1 MKTVRLGTRGSRLAL
16 WQAAH
21 VREKLLECGAF
32 GKIEVVPVRTA
43 GDRDRSVPVARL
55 GGKGVFV
62 KRLEEGLLSGEID
75 FAVHSMKDMP
85 ARVPPQFMIA
95 ACVGGSSRNDS
106 FLSREGLPLEKMP
119 SGARIGT
126 GSPRR
131 RAQLLRVRPDLRAE
145 PIRGNV
151 DTRIGKMDGG
161 EFAGLILARAGLERL
176 GLSGRASEDL
186 EPARMVPAAGQGVIA
201 VEARAGDGKLI
212 EALRAI
218 NDGEVES
225 LAEIEFS
232 LMRELGVGCH
242 EPVGVYAARR
252 GENAR
257 VLCFTGREGSPHFLR
272 GRFEGRWKERGE
284 LGKALAHNVREEW
297 YNLFGESYLER

>member
-16 WQAAH
+16 WQANH
-21 VREKLLECGAF
+21 IRDRLLDRGTFNA
-32 GKIEVVPVRTA
+32 IDVVPIKTKGDTDRTA
-43 GDRDRSVPVARL
+43 PVESL

-62 KRLEEGLLSGEID
+62 KRIEECLLSGEID

-85 ARVPPQFMIA
+85 ARVPPRFTIA

-106 FLSREGLPLEKMP
+106 FLSGKEMILEDMP

-131 RAQLLRVRPDLRAE
+131 RAQLLQWRPDLSAE

-151 DTRIGKMDGG
+151 DTRIRKMEEGG
-161 EFAGLILARAGLERL
+161 FDGLILARAGLERL
-176 GLSGRASEDL
+176 GLAGRVCEDL
-186 EPARMVPAAGQGVIA
+186 DTGRMVPSAGQGVIA
-201 VEARAGDGKLI
+201 VEARAEDGELVRN
-212 EALRAI
+212 LRSI

-232 LMRELGVGCH
+232 LMRELGVGCR
-242 EPVGVYAARR
+242 EPVGVLAERS
-252 GENAR
+252 GESVR
-257 VLCFTGREGSPHFLR
+257 VLYFIGKEGSPHFLR
-272 GRFEGRWKERGE
+272 GGFEGTWEGREG
-284 LGKALAHNVREEW
+284 LGKALAHSLREEW
-297 YNLFGESYLER
+297 YNRFGEEYC